1 MSVNVPSGF
10 ADRPIGMQDSYPG
23 FAKRR
28 RVIENRLVDFFD
40 DSGYELVSSGAF
52 EFVDTLLRARPLEA
66 AREWVQLFDGTG
78 NTIALRPEMT
88 PSIARMAAPLVTASK
103 LPIRWCYAERVYR
116 RTNDPASLSWAS
128 GKAAESTQVG
138 VEWIGVGGTQADA
151 EVLSLCHR
159 ATQALGL
166 ADTQTVVSH
175 AMLVPALLEAVG
187 VPAELVSNCLDCLTR
202 GDYVAFHAALPDDV
216 PNVLGVLQSITPYQ
230 PESLQEEL
238 LGARWQSEDA
248 RFEMMNAWSSL
259 VELAETVTN
268 MDLQEHVT
276 FDLTLHRDITY
287 YTGLVFE
294 VFAPGVGAPI
304 ALGGR
309 YDDLLAQFGSA
320 APAVGMAFEIERVL
334 AVLNPPTGHTTAS
347 IPGAATA
354 DGSEGSQNEP
364 AGKGFAGGGL
374 SC

>member
-40 DSGYELVSSGAF
+40 ESGYELVSSGAF

-116 RTNDPASLSWAS
+116 RTNDPASLLWAS

-138 VEWIGVGGTQADA
+138 VEWIGVSGTQADA

-175 AMLVPALLEAVG
+175 ALLVPALLEAVG
-187 VPAELVSNCLDCLTR
+187 VPAQLVSNCLDCLTR
-202 GDYVAFHAALPDDV
+202 GDYVAFHAALPNDV
-216 PNVLGVLQSITPYQ
+216 PDVLGVLQSITPYQ
-230 PESLQEEL
+230 PESLNQEL
-238 LGARWQSEDA
+238 FGAGWKSETA
-248 RFEMMNAWSSL
+248 RLEMMAAWNSL
-259 VELAETVTN
+259 VELAEAVTN
-268 MDLQEHVT
+268 MDLQEQVT

-334 AVLNPPTGHTTAS
+334 AVLNAPTLNHRAMTPRAS
-347 IPGAATA
+347 NAVGQMGGQGDQDA
-354 DGSEGSQNEP
+354 
-364 AGKGFAGGGL
+364 KGYAGGGL
-374 SC
+374 